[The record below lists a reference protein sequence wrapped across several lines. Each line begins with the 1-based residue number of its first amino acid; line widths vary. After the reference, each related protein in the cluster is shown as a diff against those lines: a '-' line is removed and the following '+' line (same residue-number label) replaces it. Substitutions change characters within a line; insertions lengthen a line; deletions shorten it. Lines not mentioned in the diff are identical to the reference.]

1 MRKNSLSRNLF
12 LAFDVLVMSAFAI
25 VCLYPMLY
33 VLFASFS
40 DSGALMEHQG
50 LLLKPLGFNIEAYKA
65 VAADVRIISGYKNT
79 LFVLV
84 VGVIVNLFMTSL
96 AAYFLSRK
104 NVMFKKPIMIMM
116 IFTMYFSGGMIP
128 QFLNVRDLG
137 LLDSLWALILPG
149 AISTYNMIIMRTN
162 FESIPESLEE
172 AAYLDGAT
180 HMQILWHVILPLSKA
195 VMAVM
200 VLYYGVAHWNSWF
213 NAAIYLPN
221 RTDKHPL
228 QLVLRGILL
237 QSDAASA
244 GDSGSMGDAY
254 SIAESIKYAI
264 IVVATVPILVI
275 YPLIQKYFAKGV
287 MIGAVKG

>member
-1 MRKNSLSRNLF
+1 MKKNSLSRNLF
-12 LAFDVLVMSAFAI
+12 LAFDVLVLSAFAI
-25 VCLYPMLY
+25 VCLYPMIY

-40 DSGALMEHQG
+40 DSNALMAHEG
-50 LLLKPLGFNIEAYKA
+50 ILWAPIEFTTAAYKA
-65 VAADVRIISGYKNT
+65 VAKNPNIVNGYMNT
-79 LFVLV
+79 IFVLV
-84 VGVIVNLFMTSL
+84 VGVLVNLFMTSL

-104 NVMFKKPIMIMM
+104 NVMFKKYIMVMM

-128 QFLNVRDLG
+128 TYLNVRDLG
-137 LLDSLWALILPG
+137 LYDSLWSLIIPG

-172 AAYLDGAT
+172 AAFLDGAT

-213 NAAIYLPN
+213 TAAIYLQDT
-221 RTDKHPL
+221 RKHPL
-228 QLVLRGILL
+228 QLVLRGILIAN
-237 QSDAASA
+237 DTA
-244 GDSGSMGDAY
+244 SMGESGNMIDAQ
-254 SIAESIKYAI
+254 SIGESIKYALVI
-264 IVVATVPILVI
+264 VATVPILVV

>member
-25 VCLYPMLY
+25 VCLYPMVY
-33 VLFASFS
+33 VVLASFS
-40 DSGALMEHQG
+40 DSGALMAHEG
-50 LLLKPLGFNIEAYKA
+50 LLLKPLGFNVEAYKA
-65 VAADVRIISGYKNT
+65 VAKNPNIINGYMNT
-79 LFVLV
+79 IFVLV
-84 VGVIVNLFMTSL
+84 VGVLVNLFMTAL

-104 NVMFKKPIMIMM
+104 NVMFKKYIMIMM

-128 QFLNVRDLG
+128 QYLNVRDLG
-137 LLDSLWALILPG
+137 LYDSLWSLIIPG
-149 AISTYNMIIMRTN
+149 AISTYNMIILRTN

-172 AAYLDGAT
+172 AAFLDGAT

-195 VMAVM
+195 AMAVM

-213 NAAIYLPN
+213 TASIYLQDT
-221 RTDKHPL
+221 RKHPL
-228 QLVLRGILL
+228 QMVLRGILIAN
-237 QSDAASA
+237 DTA
-244 GDSGSMGDAY
+244 SMGESGNMIDAQ
-254 SIAESIKYAI
+254 SIGESIKYAI
-264 IVVATVPILVI
+264 IVVATVPILVV

>member
-1 MRKNSLSRNLF
+1 MKKNSLSRNLF
-12 LAFDVLVMSAFAI
+12 LTFDVLVMSAFAI
-25 VCLYPMLY
+25 VCLYPMVY
-33 VLFASFS
+33 VVLASFS
-40 DSGALMEHQG
+40 DSGALMAHEG
-50 LLLKPLGFNIEAYKA
+50 LLLKPLDFNFGAYKA
-65 VAADVRIISGYKNT
+65 VAKNPNILNGYKNT
-79 LFVLV
+79 MFVLI
-84 VGVIVNLFMTSL
+84 VGLIVNLFMTSL

-116 IFTMYFSGGMIP
+116 IVTMYFNGGMIP
-128 QFLNVRDLG
+128 TYLNVKDLG
-137 LLDSLWALILPG
+137 LYDSLWALIIPG

-172 AAYLDGAT
+172 AAFLDGAT

-213 NAAIYLPN
+213 NAAIYLQDT
-221 RTDKHPL
+221 RKHPL
-228 QLVLRGILL
+228 QLVLRGILI
-237 QSDAASA
+237 QNDTA
-244 GDSGSMGDAY
+244 SMGESGNMVDAQ
-254 SIAESIKYAI
+254 SIGESIKYAI
-264 IVVATVPILVI
+264 IVVATVPILVV

>member
-1 MRKNSLSRNLF
+1 MKKNSLSRNLF
-12 LAFDVLVMSAFAI
+12 LAFDVLVLSAFAI
-25 VCLYPMLY
+25 VCLYPMIY

-40 DSGALMEHQG
+40 DSNALMAHEG
-50 LLLKPLGFNIEAYKA
+50 ILWAPINFTTAAYKA
-65 VAADVRIISGYKNT
+65 VAKNPNIVNGYMNT
-79 LFVLV
+79 IFVLV
-84 VGVIVNLFMTSL
+84 VGVLVNLFMTSL

-104 NVMFKKPIMIMM
+104 NVMFKKYIMVMM

-128 QFLNVRDLG
+128 TYLNVRDLG
-137 LLDSLWALILPG
+137 LYDSLWSLIIPG

-172 AAYLDGAT
+172 AAFLDGAT

-213 NAAIYLPN
+213 NAAIYLQDT
-221 RTDKHPL
+221 RKHPL
-228 QLVLRGILL
+228 QLVLRGILIAN
-237 QSDAASA
+237 DTA
-244 GDSGSMGDAY
+244 SMGESGNMIDAQ
-254 SIAESIKYAI
+254 SIGESIKYALVI
-264 IVVATVPILVI
+264 VATVPILVV

>member
-12 LAFDVLVMSAFAI
+12 LAFDVLVMSLFAI
-25 VCLYPMLY
+25 VCLYPMVY
-33 VLFASFS
+33 VVLASFS
-40 DSGALMEHQG
+40 DSGALMAHEG
-50 LLLKPLGFNIEAYKA
+50 LLLKPLGFNVEAYKA
-65 VAADVRIISGYKNT
+65 VAKNPNILNGYMNT
-79 LFVLV
+79 IFVLV
-84 VGVIVNLFMTSL
+84 VGVLVNLFMTAL

-128 QFLNVRDLG
+128 QYLNVRDLG
-137 LLDSLWALILPG
+137 LYDSLWSLIIPV
-149 AISTYNMIIMRTN
+149 AISTYNMIILRTN

-172 AAYLDGAT
+172 AAFLDGAT

-195 VMAVM
+195 AMAVM

-213 NAAIYLPN
+213 TASIYLQDT
-221 RTDKHPL
+221 RKHPL
-228 QLVLRGILL
+228 QMVLRGILI
-237 QSDAASA
+237 QNDTA
-244 GDSGSMGDAY
+244 SMGDGNMVDAQ
-254 SIAESIKYAI
+254 SIGESIKYAI
-264 IVVATVPILVI
+264 IVVATVPILVV